1 MAVKRTIAVFSNYD
15 ASEKTLCA
23 LYLVKH
29 ILHQRY
35 HHAVW
40 VIPETVSPMHRYSG
54 FSYEWDAAALS
65 LASQEEKIKRLLN
78 QRVQISKNNHVP
90 ACELCFFF
98 EENELLYS
106 LLPEEAKAAVFL
118 DHRKWDRDKSK
129 AFAKKCDYILT
140 PSPHTVRSLRQ
151 PGIVSSSLLC
161 PFDSYLQL
169 IPKVCITSG
178 QTATLF
184 YPAYGMSFLERQ
196 CIQQVSEI
204 VKECCPGTKSV
215 IGYYDTD
222 ETAEPGRDARTYD
235 WKLLEYLKHTDW
247 IIDLNPRPLMG
258 LFGSFAGAFCI
269 QWTCFDL
276 PPNNDEYNAAR
287 RHLIPYPQGGL
298 RIKNAEEIAGYI
310 VRQLS
315 VTFNDDSERNR
326 GAGSYTK
333 RLKELYRT
341 MNRVFGTKS
350 R

>member
-1 MAVKRTIAVFSNYD
+1 M
-15 ASEKTLCA
+15 LCA
-23 LYLVKH
+23 LYLIKH

-35 HHAVW
+35 RHVVW
-40 VIPETVSPMHRYSG
+40 VTPSTVSPAPQYSG
-54 FSYEWDAAALS
+54 FSYEWDHATLS
-65 LASQEEKIKRLLN
+65 LASQKETIQKLLN
-78 QRVQISKNNHVP
+78 QPVQIGKNNHVP

-98 EENELLYS
+98 EESELLYS
-106 LLPEEAKAAVFL
+106 LLPEEAKSAVFL
-118 DHRKWDRDKSK
+118 DHRKWDRDRSRSFVKR
-129 AFAKKCDYILT
+129 CTYVLT
-140 PSPHTVRSLRQ
+140 PSAHTLRSLRQ
-151 PGIVSSSLLC
+151 PGLASSSLLC

-169 IPKVCITSG
+169 VPRGSMISG
-178 QTATLF
+178 HKSTLF

-196 CIQQVSEI
+196 CLQHIADI
-204 VKECCPGTKSV
+204 VKECCPESKSV

-235 WKLLEYLKHTDW
+235 WKLLEYLKQTDW

-269 QWTCFDL
+269 QWTSFDL
-276 PPNNDEYNAAR
+276 PPHNDEYNAAR

-298 RIKNAEEIAGYI
+298 RIKNAEEIAGHI

-315 VTFNDDSERNR
+315 VSFSDDSERNR
-326 GAGSYTK
+326 EAGPYTK

-341 MNRVFGTKS
+341 MNRVFGMKS